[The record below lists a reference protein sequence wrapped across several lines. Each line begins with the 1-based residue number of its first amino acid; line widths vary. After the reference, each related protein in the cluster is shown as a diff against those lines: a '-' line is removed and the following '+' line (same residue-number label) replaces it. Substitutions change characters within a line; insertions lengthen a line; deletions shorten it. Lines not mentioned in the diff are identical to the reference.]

1 MAPSIPIPTDNIY
14 KFCCLFGLA
23 LIISSVFSFV
33 SIYNASLD
41 RKVQLNDAVIE
52 LQTKA
57 ERTTAEESQL
67 LFKKKLIEIA
77 RSNESTGYVA
87 VAILMVLGG
96 LGSWYGATNWYRKIQ
111 LRDDKMAELQLAK
124 LEAEVK
130 KLQAELAA
138 SPGAQDQEPAAG
150 AEKGSIPPPTAGEE
164 VAA

>member
-23 LIISSVFSFV
+23 LIISAVFSFV

-41 RKVQLNDAVIE
+41 RKVQLNDLIIE
-52 LQTKA
+52 LQAKA
-57 ERTTAEESQL
+57 ERTPADESKLQVN
-67 LFKKKLIEIA
+67 KKLVEIVK
-77 RSNESTGYVA
+77 SNESTGNTA
-87 VAILMVLGG
+87 VEVLLGFGLLLSGG
-96 LGSWYGATNWYRKIQ
+96 GAYKWFTKIQ

-130 KLQAELAA
+130 KLKAELAA
-138 SPGAQDQEPAAG
+138 SPGAQVQEPAG

-164 VAA
+164 GAA

>member
-41 RKVQLNDAVIE
+41 RKVQLNDLIIE
-52 LQTKA
+52 LQAKA
-57 ERTTAEESQL
+57 ERTPADESKLQVN
-67 LFKKKLIEIA
+67 KKLVEIVK
-77 RSNESTGYVA
+77 SNESTGSTA
-87 VAILMVLGG
+87 AGLLGVFG
-96 LGSWYGATNWYRKIQ
+96 LLLSGGGAYMWFTKIQ

-138 SPGAQDQEPAAG
+138 SPGAQVQEPAAG
-150 AEKGSIPPPTAGEE
+150 AAKGSIPPPTAGDEG
-164 VAA
+164 AA